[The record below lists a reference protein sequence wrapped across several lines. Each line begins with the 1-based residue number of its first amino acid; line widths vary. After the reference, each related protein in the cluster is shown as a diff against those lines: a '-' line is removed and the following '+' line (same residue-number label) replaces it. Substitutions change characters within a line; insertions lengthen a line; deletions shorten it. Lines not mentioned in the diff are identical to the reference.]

1 MSNSGPR
8 LGKRKTERLCLLL
21 IGLIMAL
28 LFWKLFTVLQRDF
41 ADVNNRVNNGT
52 MVNLNA
58 GNTAEAMTDLLKKG
72 MYFEDPKDIA
82 FIAATV
88 AAAKEPGS
96 AIDNIGTLNKKQYFV
111 SADEAFLKGGKS
123 FRHRVELS
131 RDLLGFSDVDSTS
144 FEKEKKHPLHVS
156 AQTNAGLGNYHIAGT
171 IKKQDGQPA
180 PNVLLRLRLLVPQE
194 SSSASDDDEKNIIQ
208 FKNGVRKI
216 FIQDSVKSLQLLSF
230 NAYARTD
237 ASGNYIFSG
246 LPGNNSYEIIPLH
259 PGYEFGRSKGI
270 DKLLGNATFNFVE
283 SPHMMTLFSAK
294 DFNILKKEKAFIVRT
309 PTEVTDWF
317 RIIVI
322 TFFCSFFLLHLIFS
336 IHSPNT
342 DQLLLPVIMILTG
355 LSFITLFSL
364 QDPLRDRFLVKS
376 TFIYFCI
383 GMAAILMFQFVN
395 LKKFTPDS
403 GMFRLFIFKN
413 NRKAAN
419 GWPWAL
425 AATAFLCLTI
435 LFGTGPEGSGV
446 KVNLFG
452 FQPSEIVKYMVIL
465 FLGGFFA
472 LNEKFISEYPSFNKR
487 LSFFAFSVIAIVAT
501 IFLFLVIG
509 DLGPAIICC
518 FTFIILFSF
527 SRGDFMQVVAAMV
540 LYAIATWIFKNVWM
554 ATGITVAALALYMLV
569 GKKKLSESAVM
580 ALVVV
585 SGIFITG

>member
-1 MSNSGPR
+1 MSNAVQRVGN
-8 LGKRKTERLCLLL
+8 RKTERLCLVL
-21 IGLIMAL
+21 IGVIMTL

-41 ADVNNRVNNGT
+41 AEVDSRVENGT
-52 MVNLNA
+52 MINLNA
-58 GNTAEAMTDLLKKG
+58 GNTADAMTELLKKR

-82 FIAATV
+82 FIVATV
-88 AAAKEPGS
+88 AAAKEPG
-96 AIDNIGTLNKKQYFV
+96 AVIDNIGTLNKKQYFV
-111 SADEAFLKGGKS
+111 NADDAFLKGGKS
-123 FRHRVELS
+123 FKHRVELS
-131 RDLLGFSDVDSTS
+131 RDLLGFSETDSTS
-144 FEKEKKHPLHVS
+144 FEKEKKHPLQVS
-156 AQTNAGLGNYHIAGT
+156 AQINANLGNYNISGI
-171 IKKQDGQPA
+171 IKKQDGRPA
-180 PNVLLRLRLLVPQE
+180 AGVLLRLRQLVPQD
-194 SSSASDDDEKNIIQ
+194 SSSASDDDENNIIQ

-216 FIQDSVKSLQLLSF
+216 FIRDTAKNLQLLSF

-246 LPGNNSYEIIPLH
+246 LTGNKSYEIIPLY
-259 PGYEFGRSKGI
+259 PGYEFGRSKGVE
-270 DKLLGNATFNFVE
+270 KLRGNTTFNFIQ
-283 SPHMMTLFSAK
+283 SPHVMTLFSAK
-294 DFNILKKEKAFIVRT
+294 DFNTLKKEKAFIVRT

-425 AATAFLCLTI
+425 AAMGLLCLTI
-435 LFGTGPEGSGV
+435 LFGKGPEGSGV

-472 LNEKFISEYPSFNKR
+472 LNEKFIAEYPSFNKR

-501 IFLFLVIG
+501 ILLFLVIG
-509 DLGPAIICC
+509 DLGPAI
-518 FTFIILFSF
+518 
-527 SRGDFMQVVAAMV
+527 
-540 LYAIATWIFKNVWM
+540 
-554 ATGITVAALALYMLV
+554 
-569 GKKKLSESAVM
+569 
-580 ALVVV
+580 
-585 SGIFITG
+585 